1 MFEVIEKQI
10 IGKNEKCEDLI
21 VITENYVVVAD
32 GVTSKEKE
40 LINGKT
46 SGEVAGELIKEYLAL
61 NKIGK
66 SPSCFFTGLSL
77 FFDDYIRTNAL
88 EHNKPKASIIVY
100 NDEVQEIWNYGDC
113 RCLVDGAYYSNRKEI
128 DELMGDLR
136 SFLIT
141 CSIKEGKQVEEILR
155 CDSTRQMIIPFIRKQ
170 SILENRK
177 CDYGYPV
184 INGDQIIEEYIRT
197 INVSDKCNVI
207 LSTDGY
213 PKLFATLDESE
224 SYLAA
229 TLQKDPLMYKI
240 HKETKGKKCG
250 NRSFDDRAFVRLRL
264 S

>member
-1 MFEVIEKQI
+1 
-10 IGKNEKCEDLI
+10 
-21 VITENYVVVAD
+21 
-32 GVTSKEKE
+32 
-40 LINGKT
+40 
-46 SGEVAGELIKEYLAL
+46 
-61 NKIGK
+61 
-66 SPSCFFTGLSL
+66 
-77 FFDDYIRTNAL
+77 
-88 EHNKPKASIIVY
+88 
-100 NDEVQEIWNYGDC
+100 
-113 RCLVDGAYYSNRKEI
+113 
-128 DELMGDLR
+128 
-136 SFLIT
+136 
-141 CSIKEGKQVEEILR
+141 
-155 CDSTRQMIIPFIRKQ
+155 MIIPFIRKQ
-170 SILENRK
+170 SILENRN

-240 HKETKGKKCG
+240 HKETKGKTCG